1 MSTNIHILLFLISYC
16 SSMFFS
22 KIPRE
27 KVGSS
32 ALDTSDWKSLWKN
45 FHRLFS
51 TKPGK
56 VQFNLKNI
64 ESCELNSKT
73 LKHRTLH
80 DMSNSNKNGSGAKKR
95 KITASTTG
103 TMRVK
108 VSALG
113 RFVILFFSNAPLTF
127 TLRSRRLCVSSSSSS
142 STGWAR
148 PNAQGRRH
156 HGRHQR

>member
-1 MSTNIHILLFLISYC
+1 MSTNIHILLFLKLGKLAKCSFLRFLGKKAWSGPQLSDQLGKIS
-16 SSMFFS
+16 SSQ
-22 KIPRE
+22 PR
-27 KVGSS
+27 K
-32 ALDTSDWKSLWKN
+32 W
-45 FHRLFS
+45 R
-51 TKPGK
+51 
-56 VQFNLKNI
+56 NI
-64 ESCELNSKT
+64 ESRKTKT

-108 VSALG
+108 VSELG

-142 STGWAR
+142 TGWAR